1 MILHNTCQDAIDE
14 CLETKRF
21 SIARLR
27 SEEKTFNIHVH
38 SCHELY
44 FSIQG
49 GRQFLIESENYPIA
63 PGDVFFVKEYASHC
77 VTQVEECNHDR
88 VVVNVHPEYLKRLS
102 TPETDLTACFESPA
116 PEYRHRLSLNK
127 DDQHAFMFFIQKLS
141 TISGY
146 GADLQ
151 EQAAFLEFFIF
162 LNRHFLDC
170 CDKSDEDNKQTFHFD
185 EKATAI
191 LEYINDNLLED
202 LTLDQIAKN
211 FYISK
216 SYLCRI
222 FNQSTGT
229 TINKYISARRISI
242 AKSLL
247 TSGESAMNA
256 CKKSGFNDY
265 SNFHKTFTR
274 TLGITPKKYQLLSME
289 REPFS

>member
-1 MILHNTCQDAIDE
+1 MILHNTCREAIDD
-14 CLETKRF
+14 CLSSKRF

-44 FSIQG
+44 FSISG
-49 GRQFLIESENYPIA
+49 GRQFLIESENYAIH
-63 PGDVFFVKEYASHC
+63 PGDVFFVNEYASHC

-88 VVVNVHPEYLKRLS
+88 IVVNVYPDYLKRLS
-102 TPETDLTACFESPA
+102 TPETDLTACFKSPA
-116 PEYRHRLSLNK
+116 PEFRHRLSLDK
-127 DDQHAFMFFIQKLS
+127 DDRHAFMFFIQKLS
-141 TISGY
+141 SINGY

-151 EQAAFLEFFIF
+151 EQATFLEFFIF
-162 LNRHFLDC
+162 LNKHFLSC
-170 CDKSDEDNKQTFHFD
+170 CEKNEESSSQGFMYD
-185 EKATAI
+185 EKSTAI
-191 LEYINDNLLED
+191 LDYINDNLLED
-202 LTLDQIAKN
+202 LTLDQIAKH

-256 CKKSGFNDY
+256 CKMSGFNDY

-274 TLGITPKKYQLLSME
+274 TLGITPKKYQTLSME

>member
-1 MILHNTCQDAIDE
+1 MILHNSCQDAIDE
-14 CLETKRF
+14 CLGTKRF

-27 SEEKTFNIHVH
+27 SEEKTFNMHVH

-44 FSIQG
+44 YSIQG
-49 GRQFLIESENYPIA
+49 GRQFLIETENYPIA
-63 PGDVFFVKEYASHC
+63 PGDVFFVNQYSNHC
-77 VTQVEECNHDR
+77 VTQVEECKHDR
-88 VVVNVHPEYLKRLS
+88 IVVNVHPEYLQRLS
-102 TPETDLTACFESPA
+102 TPETDLSACFVRPA
-116 PEYRHRLSLNK
+116 PDFRHRLSLNK

-146 GADLQ
+146 GRDLQ
-151 EQAAFLEFFIF
+151 EQACFLEFFVF
-162 LNRHFLDC
+162 LNRHFLTC
-170 CDKSDEDNKQTFHFD
+170 CEKTDETGKQAFLFD
-185 EKATAI
+185 QKATEI
-191 LEYINDNLLED
+191 LDYINANLLDD

-216 SYLCRI
+216 SYLCRL

-247 TSGESAMNA
+247 TAGESAMQA

-274 TLGITPKKYQLLSME
+274 TLGITPKKYQAQSMQ

>member
-1 MILHNTCQDAIDE
+1 MILHNTCQEAINE
-14 CLETKRF
+14 CLENETF

-38 SCHELY
+38 PCHELY
-44 FSIQG
+44 FSIEG
-49 GRQFLIESENYPIA
+49 GRQFLIESNNYPVE
-63 PGDVFFVKEYASHC
+63 PGDVFFVKEFSSHC
-77 VTQVEECNHDR
+77 VTQVEECKHDR
-88 VVVNVHPEYLKRLS
+88 IVVNVHPDYLKKLS
-102 TPETDLTACFESPA
+102 TPETDLTACFENK
-116 PEYRHRLSLNK
+116 RNRLHLNK
-127 DDQHAFMFFIQKLS
+127 DDRHAFMFFIQKLS

-162 LNRHFLDC
+162 LNRQFIC
-170 CDKSDEDNKQTFHFD
+170 CCESEEDARRDFHFD
-185 EKATAI
+185 PKATEI
-191 LEYINDNLLED
+191 LNYINDNLLED
-202 LTLDQIAKN
+202 LTLDRIAKN

-222 FNQSTGT
+222 FSQSTGT

-247 TSGESAMNA
+247 TAGESVMAA

-274 TLGITPKKYQLLSME
+274 TLGITPKKYQSLSMK